1 MIPATR
7 LPACLAALG
16 LVLAA
21 NGAFGITWLFD
32 GAERFSQTAASWQF
46 ATFQRVQLL
55 ALVFLVLLVPTF
67 AQLRGRTGRGLPSG
81 VLLGLA
87 AAAVL
92 QAGTVFAM
100 AFVAPFFAGI
110 APEVMDVENGGT
122 FAAAM
127 SVVWVTFVVAV
138 AVFGITAV
146 RRKIFPLAAGVLV
159 VLGGLLTPMLGP
171 VAGIALGGG
180 LLVAA
185 SALRS
190 RTDVTLPEAVSAAV
204 QL

>member
-1 MIPATR
+1 MIPLTR
-7 LPACLAALG
+7 LPACLTLVGA
-16 LVLAA
+16 VLAA

-46 ATFQRVQLL
+46 ATFQRVQLM

-67 AQLRGRTGRGLPSG
+67 AQLRGRTGRALPVG

-87 AAAVL
+87 AALVL
-92 QAGTVFAM
+92 QAGTVFTM

-110 APEVMDVENGGT
+110 APEVMDLENGGT

-127 SVVWVTFVVAV
+127 AVVWAMFVVAV
-138 AVFGITAV
+138 AVFGIASV
-146 RRKIFPLAAGVLV
+146 RRKVFPLTAGVLV
-159 VLGGLLTPMLGP
+159 VLGGLLTPMFGP
-171 VAGIALGGG
+171 IAGIALGGG
-180 LLVAA
+180 FAVAGN
-185 SALRS
+185 ALRK
-190 RTDVTLPEAVSAAV
+190 RVDAALPEAVPAL